1 MSLLLDTL
9 VWGSIIGIIHFI
21 IIGVLYQNPI
31 VSKIYK
37 NYENHPAVKK
47 WENQSKYILSMFLGT
62 QVEIFILTVGYIV
75 FKGLLDTDIISTLV
89 IALIFTGIR
98 IYPRFWN
105 MWIQSNYPNKLLRVE
120 LINGTIST
128 FVIVFGLY
136 ILPV

>member
-9 VWGSIIGIIHFI
+9 VWGGIIGIIHFI